1 MGGWEIDEMEKTY
14 AKREAEYKQGAL
26 PLKKSMQKVSGKG
39 SQVEFKMFSTNLIAM
54 YLCCR
59 FMRANDTLRRYP
71 KGRQVLFF
79 NKGLEHLNKEMDL
92 GYIIRH
98 VRILRY
104 FLKTVLESD
113 QLALLKIK
121 QKELIES
128 SDQGVPSVYLAKKK
142 VNKELLLDKYIYNL

>member
-1 MGGWEIDEMEKTY
+1 MERTY
-14 AKREAEYKQGAL
+14 ARREAEYKSGAE
-26 PLKKSMQKVSGKG
+26 PLKRSMQKTNGLGTS
-39 SQVEFKMFSTNLIAM
+39 VEFKMFSTNLIAM

-59 FMRANDTLRRYP
+59 FMRSNDTLRKYP

-79 NKGLEHLNKEMDL
+79 NKGLEHLNKEMDI
-92 GYIIRH
+92 GFIIRH

-113 QLALLKIK
+113 QLALLKLK

-128 SDQGVPSVYLAKKK
+128 SDQGVPSVY
-142 VNKELLLDKYIYNL
+142 